1 MKAKKKTRPRTRTQ
15 ATYTATVRKIAHHI
29 LLLASQR
36 PQGELLEL
44 TQSQIADAL
53 GVSERSVIRA
63 MPLLRS
69 GIEHAGRGFWRVV
82 SAPALKAI
90 ALDPQRTPPHNDD
103 RTPPLPIAPVPAAT
117 TTRSRSINP
126 PPPQDSDDLA
136 EKFAELTARFDSLS
150 LRTDRSEE
158 RIVRLEKRN
167 RVRPTPSAATR
178 LTKWIN
184 ALGLPDKKIAAK
196 LKISVRNLH
205 DYADGT
211 CTPIPNVRERIR
223 ERTGI
228 SPHAWDT
235 PEHPHIQTTLNFGF
249 QWLNASPT
257 VAHPATQRRKRRA

>member
-15 ATYTATVRKIAHHI
+15 ATYTATVRRIAHHI

-69 GIEHAGRGFWRVV
+69 GIEHAGRGFWRIV
-82 SAPALKAI
+82 SVPALKAI
-90 ALDPQRTPPHNDD
+90 ALDPQITPAHNDD
-103 RTPPLPIAPVPAAT
+103 TPPRPLEPAPTAT
-117 TTRSRSINP
+117 TTRSKSANP
-126 PPPQDSDDLA
+126 PPPQDSDGLA
-136 EKFAELTARFDSLS
+136 EKVAELTARFDSLS

-167 RVRPTPSAATR
+167 RTRSAPSAAAR

-184 ALGLPDKKIAAK
+184 ALGLPDGKIAAK

-249 QWLNASPT
+249 QWLNASPA
-257 VAHPATQRRKRRA
+257 VARSATQRRKQRV

>member
-36 PQGELLEL
+36 PEGELLEL

-117 TTRSRSINP
+117 TTRSRSANP
-126 PPPQDSDDLA
+126 PPLQDANDDTNPRPDITA
-136 EKFAELTARFDSLS
+136 QRLTRL
-150 LRTDRSEE
+150 EE
-158 RIVRLEKRN
+158 RVARLEKQN
-167 RVRPTPSAATR
+167 RVRPTPSAAAR
-178 LTKWIN
+178 LTKWIK
-184 ALGLPDKKIAAK
+184 ALGLPDQTIAAK
-196 LKISVRNLH
+196 LRISARCLC
-205 DYADGT
+205 DYANNL
-211 CTPIPNVRERIR
+211 CTPPPTARERIR

-235 PEHPHIQTTLNFGF
+235 PERPHVQRTLNFG
-249 QWLNASPT
+249 S
-257 VAHPATQRRKRRA
+257 R

>member
-15 ATYTATVRKIAHHI
+15 ATYTATVRKIARHI

-53 GVSERSVIRA
+53 DVSERSVIRA

-69 GIEHAGRGFWRVV
+69 GIEHAGRGFWRIV

-90 ALDPQRTPPHNDD
+90 ALDPQITPAHNDD
-103 RTPPLPIAPVPAAT
+103 TPAHLLTPVPAAT
-117 TTRSRSINP
+117 TTRSRIANP
-126 PPPQDSDDLA
+126 PPLQDANDDTNPRPDITA
-136 EKFAELTARFDSLS
+136 QRLTRL
-150 LRTDRSEE
+150 EE
-158 RIVRLEKRN
+158 RVARLEKQN
-167 RVRPTPSAATR
+167 RVRPTPSAAAR

-184 ALGLPDKKIAAK
+184 ALGLPDQTIAAK
-196 LKISVRNLH
+196 LRISVRCLH
-205 DYADGT
+205 DYANNL
-211 CTPIPNVRERIR
+211 CTPPPTARERIR

-235 PEHPHIQTTLNFGF
+235 PERPHVQRTLNFG
-249 QWLNASPT
+249 S
-257 VAHPATQRRKRRA
+257 R

>member
-53 GVSERSVIRA
+53 EVSERSVIRA

-69 GIEHAGRGFWRVV
+69 GVEHAGRGFWRIV
-82 SAPALKAI
+82 SAPALQAI
-90 ALDPQRTPPHNDD
+90 ALDPQITPAHNDD
-103 RTPPLPIAPVPAAT
+103 TPARPLEPAST
-117 TTRSRSINP
+117 TTPKRSKNANP
-126 PPPQDSDDLA
+126 PPPQDSDGLA
-136 EKFAELTARFDSLS
+136 EKVAELTARFDSLS

-167 RVRPTPSAATR
+167 RVRPTPSAAAR

-184 ALGLPDKKIAAK
+184 ALGLPDRKIAAK
-196 LKISVRNLH
+196 LKISVRDLH

-235 PEHPHIQTTLNFGF
+235 PEHPHIQPTLNFGF

-257 VAHPATQRRKRRA
+257 VARSATQRRKRRI

>member
-44 TQSQIADAL
+44 TQGQIADAL
-53 GVSERSVIRA
+53 EVSERSVIRA

-69 GIEHAGRGFWRVV
+69 GIEHAGRGFWRIV
-82 SAPALKAI
+82 STPALKAI

-117 TTRSRSINP
+117 TTRSRIANP
-126 PPPQDSDDLA
+126 PPLQDANDDTNPRPDITA
-136 EKFAELTARFDSLS
+136 QRLTRL
-150 LRTDRSEE
+150 EE
-158 RIVRLEKRN
+158 RVARLEKQN
-167 RVRPTPSAATR
+167 RVRPTPSAAAR

-235 PEHPHIQTTLNFGF
+235 PERLHVQRILNFSF
-249 QWLNASPT
+249 
-257 VAHPATQRRKRRA
+257 R